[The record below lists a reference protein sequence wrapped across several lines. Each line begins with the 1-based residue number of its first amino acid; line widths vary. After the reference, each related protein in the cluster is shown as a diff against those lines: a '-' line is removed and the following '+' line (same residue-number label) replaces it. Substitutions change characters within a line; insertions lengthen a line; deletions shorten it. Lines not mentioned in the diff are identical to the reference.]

1 MTQLEQVG
9 YFPAGEIPLSNN
21 KMVINEMSTISTDI
35 TRRRKW
41 KASKI
46 SPFEDMVVDEYLSG
60 SSLSQIR
67 RKLAAFGVCLPGAND
82 SSIHHLASP
91 GAHSWHDEPVV
102 DLQTNKPRILSGK
115 GLRSVSRVTR
125 LATMD

>member
-1 MTQLEQVG
+1 MAQLEQVG

-41 KASKI
+41 RASKI
-46 SPFEDMVVDEYLSG
+46 SPFEDMIVDEYLNG

-67 RKLAAFGVCLPGAND
+67 QKLASCGVCTARYTILRYITSLPRAR
-82 SSIHHLASP
+82 IHGP
-91 GAHSWHDEPVV
+91 
-102 DLQTNKPRILSGK
+102 TNQS
-115 GLRSVSRVTR
+115 
-125 LATMD
+125 